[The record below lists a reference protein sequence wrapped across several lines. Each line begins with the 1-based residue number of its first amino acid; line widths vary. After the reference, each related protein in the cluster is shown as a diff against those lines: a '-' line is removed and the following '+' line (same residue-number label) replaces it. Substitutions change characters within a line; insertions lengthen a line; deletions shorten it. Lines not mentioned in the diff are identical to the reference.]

1 MKSEDA
7 SVDEGIRITPRVPAS
22 EIAAF
27 IQPDQIDSLLEPW
40 LPDAGERTMVI
51 RCLLEVGPAHH
62 RGSNFVLLRLL
73 GLLLKRSGA
82 SPTPLSTAAVVP
94 VPLRIPLSVDSS
106 TGPMNYPLGVPTD
119 VLERLAPRGSRAWA
133 AMIDC
138 LTDGPPQHSLANAA
152 MLCILSTLLRAGDTA
167 ADPAR

>member
-1 MKSEDA
+1 MQH
-7 SVDEGIRITPRVPAS
+7 VPAS

-27 IQPDQIDSLLEPW
+27 VQPDQIDTLLEPW
-40 LPDAGERTMVI
+40 LPDAGERVMVV

-73 GLLLKRSGA
+73 GLLLTRSGA
-82 SPTPLSTAAVVP
+82 SPISVASSSVAP
-94 VPLRIPLSVDSS
+94 VPLRIPPSVESS
-106 TGPMNYPLGVPTD
+106 AGTMSYPLGVPTD
-119 VLERLAPRGSRAWA
+119 VLERLAPRGSRALA

-152 MLCILSTLLRAGDTA
+152 MLCILSALLRGGDTA